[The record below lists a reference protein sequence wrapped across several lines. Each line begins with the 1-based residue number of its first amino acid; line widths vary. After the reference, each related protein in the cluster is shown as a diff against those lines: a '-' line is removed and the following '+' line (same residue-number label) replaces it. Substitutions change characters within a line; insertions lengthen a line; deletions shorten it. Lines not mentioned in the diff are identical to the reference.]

1 MVKKAEKV
9 ANMTTKRLTYING
22 KANWLEI
29 ESRPVSKINRRN
41 VLGKDPT
48 IDQHINDKGGIFSH
62 LDNKV
67 YTNKANYLASIK
79 EAGCHIKDY

>member
-1 MVKKAEKV
+1 
-9 ANMTTKRLTYING
+9 MTTKKLVYIDG
-22 KANWLEI
+22 DYTKPKWITI
-29 ESRPVSKINRRN
+29 EDYSTGALKRS

-48 IDQHINDKGGIFSH
+48 IDQQINDKGGIYSH

-67 YTNKANYLASIK
+67 YTSKANYLASIK

>member
-9 ANMTTKRLTYING
+9 ANMTTKRLTYIDG
-22 KANWLEI
+22 KAEWIEI
-29 ESRPVSKINRRN
+29 NSHSVSTPNRKI
-41 VLGKDPT
+41 LGKDPT
-48 IDQHINDKGGIFSH
+48 IDQYISDKGGILSH

-67 YTNKANYLASIK
+67 YTNKRDYLSSIK

>member
-1 MVKKAEKV
+1 
-9 ANMTTKRLTYING
+9 MTTKRLTYIDG
-22 KANWLEI
+22 KAEWVAIDNYSTGAL
-29 ESRPVSKINRRN
+29 KRN